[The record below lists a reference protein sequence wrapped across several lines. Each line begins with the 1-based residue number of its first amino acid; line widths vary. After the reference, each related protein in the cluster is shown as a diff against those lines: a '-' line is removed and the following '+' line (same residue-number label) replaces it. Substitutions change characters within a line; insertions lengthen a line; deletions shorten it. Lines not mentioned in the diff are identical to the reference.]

1 MKTGTLEKTTP
12 RADSAEV
19 EIPLVELEIQGSA
32 WACTACDPSD
42 YSVALGGRILVQD
55 PRDPD
60 AEELVPAGEWL
71 AHRFLLGPAWQ
82 KGVLWSEVAYSVSRE
97 TTECLILF
105 DDRENGWAEWVQ
117 DEFGPLGPE
126 LLFLDNIKIAPEHR
140 GKGLGLI
147 AARGIIDTFAASDSL
162 VACIPFPLQ
171 FANSDYEADP
181 KQARDYR
188 RSLAK
193 LRSHWGRLG
202 FRSLKRSSRAWCLS
216 LTKDQPSVENVLR
229 VYNAGRSA
237 GIR

>member
-1 MKTGTLEKTTP
+1 MKASTLENVTAN
-12 RADSAEV
+12 ADAAEI
-19 EIPLVELEIQGSA
+19 EIPLVELEIAGSA

-42 YSVALGGRILVQD
+42 YSVALGGRIMVQD
-55 PRDPD
+55 PKDPD

-97 TTECLILF
+97 TTECLLLF

-126 LLFLDNIKIAPEHR
+126 LLFLDNIKIDPEHR

-162 VACIPFPLQ
+162 VACITFPLQ
-171 FANSDYEADP
+171 FAENNYEADP
-181 KQARDYR
+181 GQGREYR
-188 RSLAK
+188 RALAK
-193 LRSHWGRLG
+193 LKHHWGRLG
-202 FRSLKRSSRAWCLS
+202 FRSVKRSSRLCCLS
-216 LTKDQPSVENVLR
+216 LTRDQPRIEAVLES
-229 VYNAGRSA
+229 YNAGRSR